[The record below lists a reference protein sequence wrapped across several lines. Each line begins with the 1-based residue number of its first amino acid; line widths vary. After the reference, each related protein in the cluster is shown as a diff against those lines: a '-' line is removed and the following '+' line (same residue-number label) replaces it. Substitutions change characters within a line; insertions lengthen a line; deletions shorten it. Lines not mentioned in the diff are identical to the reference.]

1 MKVETKTT
9 EKVTKE
15 ERVLTISESELQKL
29 LSDSMEDVLSSDSK
43 VSVHPM
49 LKLLLT
55 MSYAQLCGII
65 HSKMFGD
72 EEEN

>member
-15 ERVLTISESELQKL
+15 EKVLTISESELQKL
-29 LSDSMEDVLSSDSK
+29 LSDSMADVLSSDSK
-43 VSVHPM
+43 ATSNPPIM
-49 LKLLLT
+49 LLLA
-55 MSYAQLCGII
+55 MSYAQLCATI
-65 HSKMFGD
+65 HSKMFD

>member
-9 EKVTKE
+9 VTKE
-15 ERVLTISESELQKL
+15 EKVLTISESELQEL
-29 LSDSMEDVLSSDSK
+29 LNDSVVDILSRDLK
-43 VSVHPM
+43 VSVDPM